1 MEVLILKMTN
11 KSFIKFCIKQL
22 LRNKE
27 KVFKIF
33 PSLIISLILFSSV
46 IILKKNMENE
56 INNNSKIFL
65 GGDLELS
72 SKNIPLSNDKLQN
85 LQKYFF
91 VSEVI
96 EFTSILRS
104 KSKQNQ
110 TIRVKMVDQYYPLVG
125 EVKTDPPNALQ
136 KIVKEPK
143 TILINKTIQN
153 NLEIKIGESI
163 KIQNIS
169 FQVVG
174 VIESL
179 PDIGGFFFFGDYALI
194 NKSNLENLNV
204 DNLGSFIEYQYKIL
218 NKGKNKVEK
227 EFFENL
233 KNFKKTY
240 PSDVSQNLNK
250 NIENFIY
257 FLSLI
262 SASALLISGIGLK
275 NAYYSFLT
283 SNQQEIAI
291 FKSLGLTSKN
301 IKNMYFI
308 QSIILLFVCSFLAYL
323 LSMIGLS
330 IFEPNVLENL
340 NIKFEI
346 SFYFEDF
353 IVLLVFASLIFFI
366 FGEPVLQII
375 DNVKVLDL
383 FRNSR
388 TLIHL
393 KYSKRVFLK
402 ISALLVI
409 FILCFC
415 ILNVKPVQ
423 SFLFF
428 LFFIFIGFFYYY
440 LSKVQLYLI
449 KKKLNIKN
457 IFTKI
462 AIKNIHMFS
471 NLNSIITT
479 TMGLGVT
486 LLLFLGFL
494 SNNINAELNRTL
506 QRNAPDYFFIGIPY
520 NDVSVFSK
528 LIRNSDNYFSQ
539 KIVPLISGSIE
550 EINNQDP
557 RVLINKSNDSYWF
570 INGERR
576 ISWTE
581 KIPFNNEITEG
592 KWWGKDDSTNL
603 MISLDQKVANDLRL
617 KIGDTMAFNIFGKTV
632 VGTILNFRKVDYK
645 DLNIN
650 FAILLNPAFASKFPH
665 EFMSTVKFKDKTKF
679 NMSSLIEQLP
689 SVTYIDVSE
698 YVMKT
703 KNFLNKLFIL
713 GVSISIIVIIIGLF
727 VISNAINVVGQLK
740 VYQNLVFRILGL
752 NNLNLLTVLIIELM
766 AIFVPIMFFALIFS
780 SVLSYIFVS
789 LIFKI
794 SWYFSFKTFL
804 LISIFFFMILALTFL
819 IFNRKYTK
827 FNIYHLI
834 RNE

>member
-1 MEVLILKMTN
+1 MTN
-11 KSFIKFCIKQL
+11 KSFLKFCIKQL
-22 LRNKE
+22 LRNKA

-46 IILKKNMENE
+46 IILKKNIENE

-65 GGDLELS
+65 GGDLEMS
-72 SKNIPLSNDKLQN
+72 SKNIPLDNDNLQN
-85 LQKYFF
+85 LQKNFF

-104 KSKQNQ
+104 KREQNQ

-125 EVKTDPPNALQ
+125 KVKTEPPNALE
-136 KIVKEPK
+136 KIFQESN

-153 NLEIKIGESI
+153 NLKIKIGQFI
-163 KIQNIS
+163 KIQNTS
-169 FQVVG
+169 FQIVG
-174 VIESL
+174 IIESL

-194 NKSNLENLNV
+194 HKSNLENLNV

-218 NKGKNKVEK
+218 NKGKKKIDK
-227 EFFENL
+227 EYFETF
-233 KNFKKTY
+233 KNFKKKY
-240 PSDVSQNLNK
+240 PSDLSQNLNK

-275 NAYYSFLT
+275 NAYYSFLA

-301 IKNMYFI
+301 IKNLYFI
-308 QSIILLFVCSFLAYL
+308 QSIIFLFGCSFLAYL
-323 LSMIGLS
+323 LSMIGVS
-330 IFEPNVLENL
+330 ILEPNVLENL

-346 SFYFEDF
+346 SFYLEDF
-353 IVLLVFASLIFFI
+353 IVLLGFASLTFLI

-375 DNVKVLDL
+375 DNVKVIDL

-388 TLIHL
+388 TPINL
-393 KYSKRVFLK
+393 KYSKKVFLK

-423 SFLFF
+423 SSLFF
-428 LFFIFIGFFYYY
+428 LFFIFVGIFYYY
-440 LSKVQLYLI
+440 FSKIQIYVI

-457 IFTKI
+457 IYTKI
-462 AIKNIHMFS
+462 AAKNIHKFN
-471 NLNSIITT
+471 NLNSIVTT

-494 SNNINAELNRTL
+494 ANNINEELNRTL
-506 QRNAPDYFFIGIPY
+506 QRNAPDFFFIGIPY
-520 NDVSVFSK
+520 NQVSIFSK
-528 LIRNSDNYFSQ
+528 LIKTSNNYSSQ
-539 KIVPLISGSIE
+539 RIVPLISGSIE
-550 EINNQDP
+550 KINNQDP
-557 RVLINKSNDSYWF
+557 GILINKTNDSSWF

-581 KIPFNNEITEG
+581 KIPFNNEITKG
-592 KWWGKDDSTNL
+592 RWWKKDDSTNL
-603 MISLDQKVANDLRL
+603 MISLDQKVANDLGL
-617 KIGDTMAFNIFGKTV
+617 KIGDTMSLNIYGKTV

-679 NMSSLIEQLP
+679 NLSLLIEQLP

-713 GVSISIIVIIIGLF
+713 GISISSIVIIIGLF
-727 VISNAINVVGQLK
+727 VISNALNVVGQLK

-752 NNLNLLTVLIIELM
+752 NNLNLLTVLMIELI
-766 AIFVPIMFFALIFS
+766 AIFVPIILFALMFS

-789 LIFKI
+789 FIFKI
-794 SWYFSFKTFL
+794 TWYFSLKTFL
-804 LISIFFFMILALTFL
+804 LISIFFFIVLLLTFL
-819 IFNRKYTK
+819 IYNHKYSK